1 MPSLVTIRMSYDVFQ
16 NATLRLQLIFPVYQ
30 QKVLVHTTLIRD
42 GAGLGFS
49 IAGGKGSPPYRED
62 SDAIFISRISPL
74 GAAAKD
80 GKMLVGDKVVSVS
93 ILLLNP
99 CYMTPYTRLCC
110 VLAWR

>member
-1 MPSLVTIRMSYDVFQ
+1 M
-16 NATLRLQLIFPVYQ
+16 
-30 QKVLVHTTLIRD
+30 LVHTTLIRD

-80 GKMLVGDKVVSVS
+80 GKMQVGDKVISVS
-93 ILLLNP
+93 TKMKINKMTSMTYLCLFKMLQKQLLR
-99 CYMTPYTRLCC
+99 Y
-110 VLAWR
+110 

>member
-1 MPSLVTIRMSYDVFQ
+1 M
-16 NATLRLQLIFPVYQ
+16 YQ

-62 SDAIFISRISPL
+62 SDAIYISRISPQ

-80 GKMLVGDKVVSVS
+80 GKMQVGDKVISVSVA
-93 ILLLNP
+93 
-99 CYMTPYTRLCC
+99 RLPRYATCG
-110 VLAWR
+110 

>member
-1 MPSLVTIRMSYDVFQ
+1 M
-16 NATLRLQLIFPVYQ
+16 YQ

-62 SDAIFISRISPL
+62 SDAIYISRISPQ

-93 ILLLNP
+93 EVNEGLP
-99 CYMTPYTRLCC
+99 PYQKTYHFT
-110 VLAWR
+110 